1 VALLDTKKE
10 EGEVVEAT
18 VRIGQLSEIVGL
30 HPNWIRKLADEGVI
44 PSEKTPKGHRIF
56 NVEKVKAALSVRAG
70 QKQSLKAGAGLSVIH
85 GTPQWEKSFE
95 IAGLEED
102 KVWKRIVNDL
112 VLDTSSQVANT
123 FSYAVTEMLNN
134 AIDHSRGLF
143 VIVRFWA
150 NSQIWAFEIEDDG
163 QGVFTN
169 LMQGLGLGDRFNALQ
184 ELSKGKRTT
193 APSGHSG
200 EGIFFTSKAVEIFQL
215 ASDGI
220 RWTLD
225 NIRDDGSVGIEPTQ
239 AGTRVS
245 GELSVNTTEAIGDLF
260 RKFSEDHEFV
270 RTRPILKLFEI
281 GVRFMSRSEAK
292 RILSGMEK
300 FTEIEIDFKDVVEVG
315 QGFVDEMLRVW
326 PALHPGQKVIPLN
339 MNEAV
344 EFMVKRGL
352 PRHNK

>member
-1 VALLDTKKE
+1 MLDNKR
-10 EGEVVEAT
+10 GGRNVEAHK
-18 VRIGQLSEIVGL
+18 VRIGELSALVGL
-30 HPNWIRKLADEGVI
+30 HPNWIRKLANDGII

-56 NVEKVKAALSVRAG
+56 DVEKVKTALSIRSG
-70 QKQSLKAGAGLSVIH
+70 QKQSLKAGAGLKVLH
-85 GTPQWEKSFE
+85 GPPQWEKSFQ
-95 IAGLEED
+95 IDGLEED
-102 KVWKRIVNDL
+102 KVWKKITHDL
-112 VLDTSSQVANT
+112 SLDVSSQVADT

-134 AIDHSRGLF
+134 AIDHSCGRS

-150 NSQIWAFEIEDDG
+150 NAQIWAFEIEDDG

-169 LMQGLGLGDRFNALQ
+169 LMQGLRLEDRFSALQ

-193 APSGHSG
+193 APTEHSG
-200 EGIFFTSKAVEIFQL
+200 EGIFFTSKAVGIFQL

-220 RWTLD
+220 RWTRD
-225 NIRDDGSVGIEPTQ
+225 NIRDDNSVGVEP
-239 AGTRVS
+239 AHGGTRVS
-245 GELSVNTTEAIGDLF
+245 GELSTHTTQTISDLF
-260 RKFSEDHEFV
+260 RRFSEDHEFV

-326 PALHPGQKVIPLN
+326 PETHPGQKVIPLN

-352 PRHNK
+352 PNQTI

>member
-1 VALLDTKKE
+1 
-10 EGEVVEAT
+10 
-18 VRIGQLSEIVGL
+18 
-30 HPNWIRKLADEGVI
+30 
-44 PSEKTPKGHRIF
+44 
-56 NVEKVKAALSVRAG
+56 
-70 QKQSLKAGAGLSVIH
+70 
-85 GTPQWEKSFE
+85 
-95 IAGLEED
+95 
-102 KVWKRIVNDL
+102 
-112 VLDTSSQVANT
+112 
-123 FSYAVTEMLNN
+123 MLNN
-134 AIDHSRGLF
+134 AIDHSRGEC
-143 VIVRFWA
+143 VIVRFWV
-150 NSQIWAFEIEDDG
+150 NTQFWAFEIEDDG

-169 LMQGLGLGDRFNALQ
+169 LMQGLGLEDRFNALQ

-220 RWTLD
+220 RWTRD
-225 NIRDDGSVGIEPTQ
+225 NVRDDSSVGVEPTQ
-239 AGTRVS
+239 VGTRVS
-245 GELSVNTTEAIGDLF
+245 GELSVSTTEAISDLF

-315 QGFVDEMLRVW
+315 QGFVDEVMRVW

-344 EFMVKRGL
+344 EFMVQRGL
-352 PRHNK
+352 PRHDK

>member
-1 VALLDTKKE
+1 MALLDTKKE

-18 VRIGQLSEIVGL
+18 VRIGQLSKIVGL

-169 LMQGLGLGDRFNALQ
+169 LMQGLGLEDRFNALQ